1 MKCTIV
7 LPMAAL
13 ALLAGC
19 GREGPTEASTDA
31 PVLSELVITQGV
43 AAPAKAPQGKRPSL
57 SAGTAAVTSTLG
69 GSSTTPLSLKPQSC
83 EPGGQQVVVTYSV
96 SGRQDNPASFKV
108 NTKWEY
114 NGSSWSGSV
123 PATVNV
129 ATRGTGPGSDTYPV
143 TLTVVNASAT
153 AAGSSSFSVVPFG
166 LITTA
171 PAALALGTGANVTVH
186 VAFVA
191 CPVTNTPPTLVLPAD
206 FTVEATSSA
215 GAVVNFAA
223 MVTATD
229 AQDGDLSSSVTCT
242 PASGSTFAIGTTTV
256 NCSVTDAGGLSAS
269 GSFDV
274 TVEDTTPPIFTSFPS
289 GTVNLIAAD
298 ITGAVLDIDGLNI
311 AVEDVGHV
319 SEPSTFHCDYVAG
332 TKLGIGTTTTVSC
345 TAKDARNNESAP
357 STFDVFVGLNVSA
370 TGFLPPLRMVA
381 PFSAHKRGSTIPH
394 KFLPPTYAD
403 GTPAV
408 DLADGLRLVINHL
421 DGTVEG
427 ADVEVNDFSAGSTT
441 WRYDSDGGQY
451 IFNLKTGTTSPWDV
465 GTWKTTVSYAGIP
478 LATTQFDLRR

>member
-1 MKCTIV
+1 MKRTVV
-7 LPMAAL
+7 LSMAAL

-19 GREGPTEASTDA
+19 GRESPTEASNGA

-43 AAPAKAPQGKRPSL
+43 VAPAKARATRPSL
-57 SAGTAAVTSTLG
+57 SSAAAAVTSTLG
-69 GSSTTPLSLKPQSC
+69 GSIATAVSLKPQSC
-83 EPGGQQVVVTYSV
+83 EPGGQQVVVTYTV

-108 NTKWEY
+108 NTRWEY
-114 NGSSWSGSV
+114 NGSGWAGSL
-123 PATVNV
+123 PTAVNV

-143 TLTVVNASAT
+143 TLTLVNASAT
-153 AAGSSSFSVVPFG
+153 DAGSSSFSVVQFD
-166 LITTA
+166 LVTTA
-171 PAALALGTGANVTVH
+171 PAALGLGTGANVTVH
-186 VAFVA
+186 VAFVS
-191 CPVTNTPPTLVLPAD
+191 CPITNTAPSLTLPND

-215 GAVVNFAA
+215 GAVVDFAA
-223 MVTATD
+223 MITATD

-242 PASGSTFAIGTTTV
+242 PASGTTFAIGTTTV

-274 TVEDTTPPIFTSFPS
+274 TVVDTTPPIFTSFPS

-298 ITGAVLDIDGLNI
+298 ITGAVLDIDALGI

-319 SEPSTFHCDYVAG
+319 SEPSTFHCDYVAD

-345 TAKDARNNESAP
+345 TAKDASNNESAP
-357 STFDVFVGLNVSA
+357 STFDVFVGLNINA

-451 IFNLKTGTTSPWDV
+451 IFNLKTGTTTPWDV